1 MKKRV
6 LSLLLVLCML
16 LTAMPVFTFGSGAAD
31 GDNDLTKNE
40 NSKAV
45 SSFYDYYV
53 TDGLVAFYDAYDTAS
68 DVLDLE
74 GGKWYAKIYNATTG
88 AFEKTTDEAFIA
100 TIGGGVLGAE
110 IPPAEEGGDPTVN
123 ETGWVKGDKMGFSYF
138 TNKNVG
144 ANKIS
149 LPLSLI
155 AYDAYTVEFVGRV
168 DLRKIHD
175 AEQESGIVDKI
186 TADGMTTY
194 TISGL
199 TTLVRNTS
207 TYYTNLCYYTVT
219 LKGEANA
226 KVDFKVNDADVTVTL
241 DAQGN
246 GTYMAKC
253 DAKLDTY
260 VIVAPEAVELTF
272 SKDKALNSQYM
283 SNAAFVFGTLHCTHW
298 TNAWGD
304 NAWGNGAGKSRWYT
318 GSADWG
324 THNGNAGDTRYG
336 GSYKDASFFVTYDGI
351 DTLMRVE
358 KSKSTGESYTV
369 TYGGSSTSVAGNKP
383 FDNYKFDLLSNT
395 CGAAYAVRVYNRA
408 LTKQEKAYNTFA
420 DKMIYNGVDFDAFN
434 ALSDSLK
441 EMYIKS
447 TEALELEAGVE
458 AYTEALA
465 GVVDFAEKEAAMRKM
480 SDYDKLYVGADG
492 EKTANG
498 GSLVAL
504 FSAYGSNTASV
515 DFQNKS
521 WRAKVGNVDA
531 VLMGDVYDS
540 ATKKGYWQL
549 RPEGGIGYDIGLVGD
564 GFGAAKYTD
573 QTTSGGAAYM
583 QGTVDATYTGAANTY
598 IQLDPSLISTP
609 DFTVEYIVR
618 YPYLKVVENG
628 EFVGEVTTNIHL
640 GDSISNK
647 PTDTIGLLKNYVPR
661 TGSIDAASTAPR
673 VIRWYVAKPADGWA
687 QSGFNSQLWSET
699 SRVNDDVFMQTITRD
714 ETALEI
720 GGAEATY
727 QILKDTSVSKSGKY
741 STSNSTKGTL
751 YFVGAS
757 AAGQSFRLFQQVS
770 VTAYSL
776 RVYDAVLTVAE
787 MQQNRIIDLAAYCG
801 ADLTAYK
808 ALTPEAREVANSM
821 LSGNQFTTDQAE
833 FEAALKTITDILGGE
848 MDLAE
853 SLYVTDGLT
862 VLLTAYAGFN
872 TGSIGGGDA
881 PINWFNGIKQG
892 TFAALRGKGWTL
904 GENGGFSITKTWD
917 EFNKDTTFGLYID
930 QQFLPTADY
939 TVELVANPVGI
950 TNVDGSRFIDDF
962 STYGQNYNNG
972 FAIGPL
978 RCLQFV
984 CYRPTGKDGQ
994 LEKRWVYQKEANAWA
1009 ASGFKSR
1016 WTDTSWKSIGLD
1028 QILTY
1033 TISLDVGDDNSSQYI
1048 FRSDS
1053 KQIGSIK
1060 INANDYLAPSDTDGM
1075 FQLMVGVAGT
1085 IYACRVYNRTLTDA
1099 EVKQNHM
1106 ADLVYFYGLD
1116 TTFLDSTLASMDDAS
1131 ALYNAFADMDF
1142 TLEREEAQAY
1152 FESKTAAIWMHYT
1165 GFSIRGDMTDGI
1177 RYYFDTNQSGIDA
1190 MLAAGFGLEIGAI
1203 VNIDKDAAPVLDNYG
1218 YDYKVIAFDNVAG
1231 KYNGFYID
1239 EDTFAV
1245 TVRYQNA
1252 NKAALLSS
1260 IGVRGYVK
1268 LTSPDGAEMIF
1279 YGEVDAGTPVNHF
1292 EAYHVQ
1298 NEAKIPV
1305 IEDDMGF
1312 KDYLGERIGGCY
1324 DDLYVYVDAN
1334 AAAGGD
1340 GTAEAPFN
1348 GFNDGWLK
1356 AKELMLG
1363 LNKPTYLYLQAA
1375 DGVYGLYGTLTLT
1388 AEEKPYAYCNFI
1400 ITSESGN
1407 SVLTTNI
1414 DLDSGD
1420 FEYEGDNI
1428 YTYQFDKNADG
1439 KYPEFRYLYVNDRQ
1453 ASLSASSATRARDV
1467 DNVYK
1472 TVAEREFDAVYYNA
1486 KLMYENGTIELD
1498 SMPEAYV
1505 GREDLSSVF
1514 ADYAARF
1521 TALKD
1526 IMSFK
1531 LNEIDESTM
1540 PPQGTAN
1547 ATYAT
1552 LFEDFK
1558 YGRIAHKDL
1567 KAVVDANGVSSDAF
1581 KNFLA
1586 EQGSCPDND
1595 LYRKWFATIKAHMAE
1610 EKTTGF
1616 TFTIDQL
1623 TDSKTIGK
1631 VYLNLEM
1638 VGDLSHM
1645 IEEGKVR
1652 MNAYA
1657 AALQIEIDQML
1668 ADAKAA
1674 YEAALLA
1681 QRLAEATYTV
1691 FAGATT
1697 DKYITDSI
1705 PTQITSTE
1713 ADVAAKTQALTDA
1726 LTAYLAAE
1734 EAYTAALAAYEAALA
1749 AYEADP
1755 ENADLALDLDL
1766 KQADMETKK
1775 AELDTADQ
1783 AGAVAANDLVI
1794 AENRLNALNEVAD
1807 LFEDGGLEAVKAETQ
1822 NKLLAR
1828 LAAENV
1834 TASASAAQSKAT
1846 SEHAT
1851 KQAYIDEV
1859 THEDLWVRHALT
1871 QYMIEMHVTA
1881 QWDYNIIHV
1890 TGIDYADTYDVVY
1903 DGKQTSNVAVYLEMS
1918 QYKGFVIPANY
1929 TFRGRFVF
1937 LKNIL
1942 EYVDGENEFFYDEEI
1957 GKLYYYT
1964 ENDINSLKF
1973 SYPTSDYMFKF
1984 YNLENVSIENLN
1996 FTGVDDNFLSDN
2008 GHLGGQSGSDSRFG
2022 GFPDRSAIYID
2033 GCYGMTI
2040 YGCNF
2045 YDLGV
2050 HAIRCQNW
2058 IEDLTIDS
2066 NTFENIGS
2074 SAIRLGNSTAEWAP
2088 GVAGNLR
2095 VSVINNYCNNIATEY
2110 HQASAVQIQSNKDCV
2125 FQNNTLRNTS
2135 YTGFSLGWRWS
2146 TVTWQRGEDINQDN
2160 LDVSANY
2167 IYDFMTEMAD
2177 GGAIYMLGGNAA
2189 IEDTSYFNF
2198 LHHNY
2203 IVFTNISGD
2212 GSGGMICGI
2221 YFDGSCTNWHCYS
2234 NVVVEQSYGAHTSE
2248 TQDRGQSET
2257 YVNQLRKRRNGST
2270 FIYIQHIPSQLTY
2283 NILVE
2288 NNIVI
2293 NVRNTD
2299 DDQMLK
2305 EVYKT
2310 YVVASRNIKE
2320 SGTRYVHDIDRI
2332 PSMAEDIMYA
2342 AGAYDYAGDPSMLY
2356 GNDY

>member
-1 MKKRV
+1 MMLM
-6 LSLLLVLCML
+6 LS
-16 LTAMPVFTFGSGAAD
+16 S
-31 GDNDLTKNE
+31 
-40 NSKAV
+40 
-45 SSFYDYYV
+45 
-53 TDGLVAFYDAYDTAS
+53 
-68 DVLDLE
+68 
-74 GGKWYAKIYNATTG
+74 
-88 AFEKTTDEAFIA
+88 
-100 TIGGGVLGAE
+100 
-110 IPPAEEGGDPTVN
+110 
-123 ETGWVKGDKMGFSYF
+123 
-138 TNKNVG
+138 
-144 ANKIS
+144 
-149 LPLSLI
+149 
-155 AYDAYTVEFVGRV
+155 
-168 DLRKIHD
+168 
-175 AEQESGIVDKI
+175 
-186 TADGMTTY
+186 
-194 TISGL
+194 
-199 TTLVRNTS
+199 
-207 TYYTNLCYYTVT
+207 VT
-219 LKGEANA
+219 LG
-226 KVDFKVNDADVTVTL
+226 
-241 DAQGN
+241 
-246 GTYMAKC
+246 
-253 DAKLDTY
+253 
-260 VIVAPEAVELTF
+260 
-272 SKDKALNSQYM
+272 
-283 SNAAFVFGTLHCTHW
+283 
-298 TNAWGD
+298 
-304 NAWGNGAGKSRWYT
+304 
-318 GSADWG
+318 
-324 THNGNAGDTRYG
+324 
-336 GSYKDASFFVTYDGI
+336 
-351 DTLMRVE
+351 
-358 KSKSTGESYTV
+358 
-369 TYGGSSTSVAGNKP
+369 
-383 FDNYKFDLLSNT
+383 
-395 CGAAYAVRVYNRA
+395 
-408 LTKQEKAYNTFA
+408 
-420 DKMIYNGVDFDAFN
+420 
-434 ALSDSLK
+434 
-441 EMYIKS
+441 
-447 TEALELEAGVE
+447 
-458 AYTEALA
+458 
-465 GVVDFAEKEAAMRKM
+465 
-480 SDYDKLYVGADG
+480 
-492 EKTANG
+492 
-498 GSLVAL
+498 
-504 FSAYGSNTASV
+504 
-515 DFQNKS
+515 
-521 WRAKVGNVDA
+521 
-531 VLMGDVYDS
+531 
-540 ATKKGYWQL
+540 
-549 RPEGGIGYDIGLVGD
+549 
-564 GFGAAKYTD
+564 
-573 QTTSGGAAYM
+573 
-583 QGTVDATYTGAANTY
+583 
-598 IQLDPSLISTP
+598 
-609 DFTVEYIVR
+609 
-618 YPYLKVVENG
+618 
-628 EFVGEVTTNIHL
+628 
-640 GDSISNK
+640 
-647 PTDTIGLLKNYVPR
+647 
-661 TGSIDAASTAPR
+661 
-673 VIRWYVAKPADGWA
+673 
-687 QSGFNSQLWSET
+687 
-699 SRVNDDVFMQTITRD
+699 
-714 ETALEI
+714 
-720 GGAEATY
+720 
-727 QILKDTSVSKSGKY
+727 
-741 STSNSTKGTL
+741 
-751 YFVGAS
+751 
-757 AAGQSFRLFQQVS
+757 
-770 VTAYSL
+770 
-776 RVYDAVLTVAE
+776 
-787 MQQNRIIDLAAYCG
+787 
-801 ADLTAYK
+801 
-808 ALTPEAREVANSM
+808 
-821 LSGNQFTTDQAE
+821 
-833 FEAALKTITDILGGE
+833 
-848 MDLAE
+848 
-853 SLYVTDGLT
+853 
-862 VLLTAYAGFN
+862 
-872 TGSIGGGDA
+872 
-881 PINWFNGIKQG
+881 
-892 TFAALRGKGWTL
+892 RGKGWTL

-917 EFNKDTTFGLYID
+917 EFGKDTTFGLYID
-930 QQFLPTADY
+930 KQFLPTADY

-950 TNVDGSRFIDDF
+950 TNVDGTRFIDDF
-962 STYGQNYNNG
+962 SQYGQNYNNG

-984 CYRPTGKDGQ
+984 CYRPSGKDGQ

-1009 ASGFKSR
+1009 AAGYQSK
-1016 WTDTSWKSIGLD
+1016 WTDTSWRSIGLD

-1033 TISLDVGDDNSSQYI
+1033 TISLDLAEDNSSQYI
-1048 FRSDS
+1048 FMSDS

-1060 INANDYLAPSDTDGM
+1060 INASDYLAPSDTDGM

-1085 IYACRVYNRTLTDA
+1085 IYACRVYNRTLTTS

-1131 ALYNAFADMDF
+1131 ALYDAFADMDF
-1142 TLEREEAQAY
+1142 TLDREEAQAY

-1165 GFSIRGDMTDGI
+1165 GFSIRGDMTDGV
-1177 RYYFDTNQSGIDA
+1177 RYYFDINKSGIDA

-1218 YDYKVIAFDNVAG
+1218 YDYKVVAFDNVAG
-1231 KYNGFYID
+1231 KYDGFYID
-1239 EDTFAV
+1239 DDTFAV

-1252 NKAALLSS
+1252 SKASLLSF

-1268 LTSPDGAEMIF
+1268 LTSPDGAEMLF
-1279 YGEVDAGTPVNHF
+1279 YGEVSEDTPLNHF
-1292 EAYHVQ
+1292 EAYHLQ
-1298 NEAKIPV
+1298 NEANIPT
-1305 IEDDMGF
+1305 IEEDMGF
-1312 KDYLGERIGGCY
+1312 KDYLGDRIAGCY

-1334 AAAGGD
+1334 AAAGGN
-1340 GTAEAPFN
+1340 GTADAPFN

-1356 AKELMLG
+1356 AKELMLT

-1388 AEEKPYAYCNFI
+1388 AEEKPYAYCNFV

-1414 DLDSGD
+1414 DIDSGD

-1453 ASLSASSATRARDV
+1453 ASLSASSAIRARDV

-1486 KLMYENGTIELD
+1486 QLMYNNGTIELD

-1505 GREDLSSVF
+1505 GREDLSSAF

-1526 IMSFK
+1526 VMAFK
-1531 LNEIDESTM
+1531 PAEISASTL
-1540 PPQGTAN
+1540 PPRGTEN

-1558 YGRIAHKDL
+1558 YGRIAHRDL
-1567 KAVVDANGVSSDAF
+1567 KAMADANGITSDAF

-1586 EQGSCPDND
+1586 DNGSCPESES
-1595 LYRKWFATIKAHMAE
+1595 YRKWFSTIKTYMSE
-1610 EKTTGF
+1610 NGTTSY

-1652 MNAYA
+1652 MDAYA

-1668 ADAKAA
+1668 ADAKEA
-1674 YEAALLA
+1674 YEAAMLA
-1681 QRLAEATYTV
+1681 QRLAEATYTIFSTV
-1691 FAGATT
+1691 NTE
-1697 DKYITDSI
+1697 KYITDSL
-1705 PTQITSTE
+1705 PGQITSTE

-1726 LTAYLAAE
+1726 LVAYLAAD
-1734 EAYTAALAAYEAALA
+1734 EAYAAAVAAYDAALA

-1766 KQADMETKK
+1766 KKADMDEKK
-1775 AELDTADQ
+1775 AALDAADM
-1783 AGAVAANDLVI
+1783 AGATAANDLVV
-1794 AENRLNALNEVAD
+1794 AENRLASLKEIV
-1807 LFEDGGLEAVKAETQ
+1807 EIYEEGGLDAVKAETQ
-1822 NKLLAR
+1822 MKLLAR

-1851 KQAYIDEV
+1851 KQAYINEI

-1903 DGKQTSNVAVYLEMS
+1903 DSKQTSNVAVYLEMS
-1918 QYKGFVIPANY
+1918 QYKGFQIPANY

-1942 EYVDGENEFFYDEEI
+1942 EYVDSENEFFYDEEI

-1964 ENDINSLKF
+1964 ENDINSLEF

-1996 FTGVDDNFLSDN
+1996 FTGVDDNFLSNN
-2008 GHLGGQSGSDSRFG
+2008 GHLGGQSAGDSRVG
-2022 GFPDRSAIYID
+2022 GFPERSAIYIN

-2050 HAIRCQNW
+2050 EGITCRGW
-2058 IEDLTIDS
+2058 IQDLTIDS
-2066 NTFENIGS
+2066 NTFENIGAA
-2074 SAIRLGNSTAEWAP
+2074 AIRLGGSTATWDP
-2088 GVAGNLR
+2088 GVAGNFR

-2110 HQASAVQIQSNKDCV
+2110 HQSSAVQIQSNKDCV
-2125 FQNNTLRNTS
+2125 IQNNTLRNTS

-2146 TVTWQRGEDINQDN
+2146 TVSWQKGTEINQYNMDI
-2160 LDVSANY
+2160 SANY

-2177 GGAIYMLGGNAA
+2177 GGAIYMLGGNADYTVA
-2189 IEDTSYFNF
+2189 YDYFNF
-2198 LHHNY
+2198 IHHNY

-2221 YFDGSCTNWHCYS
+2221 YFDGSCTHWHCYS

-2257 YVNQLRKRRNGST
+2257 YINQLRKRRNGST

-2283 NILVE
+2283 HILVE

-2299 DDQMLK
+2299 DDLMLR